1 MALQL
6 ALGDDPRLTHS
17 QGWDLATFV
26 ATFGIVMD
34 GDPLTSQLSIG
45 CDGGMQVPNTGLNA
59 HNKFETDSS
68 MTRNDFYTSPTGD
81 SYSVN
86 ATIFGYMDDYCNGD
100 FTLGCMGAYMGS
112 RYNYSKETNPF
123 VSSIQLRLQD
133 NMVDLAI
140 QVNTH

>member
-1 MALQL
+1 
-6 ALGDDPRLTHS
+6 
-17 QGWDLATFV
+17 
-26 ATFGIVMD
+26 MD

-86 ATIFGYMDDYCNGD
+86 ATIFGYMNDYCNGD

-123 VSSIQLRLQD
+123 VSSVLLYLKNDMAEI
-133 NMVDLAI
+133 VA
-140 QVNTH
+140 QVNTY